1 MKLGLN
7 TLSFWFGAVM
17 VLAVTVLAGTL
28 LLTDAMMDRLS
39 GSRRSF
45 FIVLMLAYALYRGYR
60 LFSVYKQHKKEK
72 AD

>member
-17 VLAVTVLAGTL
+17 VVAVTVLAGTL
-28 LLTDAMMDRLS
+28 LLTDAMLDRLS

-60 LFSVYKQHKKEK
+60 LFSVYKQHKQDK
-72 AD
+72 AG